1 MQYPANVR
9 IVHVPCTGK
18 VEVEQILAAFERGI
32 DGVLVAGCLGG
43 RLSLRRGEPAREA
56 AHRGGASRCS
66 TRSASARERLRMVN
80 LSASEAPTFVARVR
94 EMVETVE
101 RLGPNPLRA
110 AGEQGA
116 LEDDCRKPKADSPRS
131 KRLLA
136 GHDKVLFAGCGTCVT
151 VCLAGGEREVG
162 IMSYAMRM
170 ARRLDGR
177 PIEIEQ
183 MTIERQC
190 ENEFIQDLAPA
201 AERNEAIL
209 SFGCG
214 AGVQAIA
221 ERFPEK
227 PVYAALDTQFLGIL
241 EEQAR
246 LDGEVPRLRLLRSV
260 AASAASAPSPAARS
274 GCSTAPAAA
283 PAKRAAR
290 STPTRPC
297 AWQLIYR
304 RLEAIGQLDNLNEI
318 VPPRDW
324 RTSWQAGPRRI
335 VREEHRI

>member
-1 MQYPANVR
+1 M
-9 IVHVPCTGK
+9 IVASGK
-18 VEVEQILAAFERGI
+18 SIAEIKG
-32 DGVLVAGCLGG
+32 
-43 RLSLRRGEPAREA
+43 
-56 AHRGGASRCS
+56 
-66 TRSASARERLRMVN
+66 
-80 LSASEAPTFVARVR
+80 
-94 EMVETVE
+94 
-101 RLGPNPLRA
+101 
-110 AGEQGA
+110 
-116 LEDDCRKPKADSPRS
+116 
-131 KRLLA
+131 LLA
-136 GHDKVLFAGCGTCVT
+136 GHDRVLFAGCGTCVT

-162 IMSYAMRM
+162 IMSYAVRM

-190 ENEFIQDLAPA
+190 ENEFIADLAPA

-241 EEQAR
+241 EEQGVWAEKCLGCGSCLLAR
-246 LDGEVPRLRLLRSV
+246 FGGICPITRCAKRLLNGPCGGS
-260 AASAASAPSPAARS
+260 SEE
-274 GCSTAPAAA
+274 GCEVD
-283 PAKRAAR
+283 
-290 STPTRPC
+290 PTRPC

-304 RLEAIGQLDNLNEI
+304 RLESIGQLDNLNEI

-324 RTSWQAGPRRI
+324 RTSWQASPRRI